1 MATPWQNVLV
11 AVPPDGTTVWIVRL
25 PFFDV
30 PVQATYD
37 ANLQVFF
44 YTDTNTITANVPF
57 YVVFKWRPI

>member
-11 AVPPDGTTVWIVRL
+11 SVPPDGTVVWIVRL

-30 PVQATYD
+30 PIQATYD

-57 YVVFKWRPI
+57 YVVFKWRQL